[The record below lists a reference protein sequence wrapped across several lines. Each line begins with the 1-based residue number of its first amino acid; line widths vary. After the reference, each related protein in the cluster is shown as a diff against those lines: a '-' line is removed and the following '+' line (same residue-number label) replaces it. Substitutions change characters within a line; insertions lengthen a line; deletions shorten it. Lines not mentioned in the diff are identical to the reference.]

1 MTNEEIKDSVRK
13 QYTRVVA
20 ESSSCCGPGCC
31 GETETAT
38 MTTPG
43 MREGYTGVDANIVAT
58 ADLGLGCGT
67 PTAFAGLAPG
77 MTVLDLGSGA
87 GIDVFIAAKEVGPG
101 GRAIGVDMTDA
112 MLQRA
117 EINRKKL
124 GIANAEFRKGEI
136 EQLPVEDS
144 TIDRVISNCV
154 INLVPDKQKAYAEI
168 FRVLKPGGKVVL
180 SDIVTVGAVPDSLRA
195 DMRLWAGCVSGAMD
209 KDAYLGV
216 VRDAGFREVRVLAE
230 KPYTSSESFPFGIV
244 SVTIEA
250 TR

>member
-1 MTNEEIKDSVRK
+1 
-13 QYTRVVA
+13 
-20 ESSSCCGPGCC
+20 
-31 GETETAT
+31 

-43 MREGYTGVDANIVAT
+43 MHDGYTGVDASIVAT

-67 PTAFAGLAPG
+67 PTAFAGLTPG

-87 GIDVFIAAKEVGPG
+87 GIDVFIAAKEVGPA

-117 EINRKKL
+117 ELNRKKL

-136 EQLPVEDS
+136 EQLPVEDG

-168 FRVLKPGGKVVL
+168 FRVLKAGGKVVL
-180 SDIVTVGAVPDSLRA
+180 SDIVTVGDVPESLRA

-209 KDAYLGV
+209 KDAYLAV
-216 VRDAGFREVRVLAE
+216 VRNAGFQKVQVLAE
-230 KPYTSSESFPFGIV
+230 KSYVSSESFPFDIV
-244 SVTIEA
+244 SITIEA